1 LIFKGVVLLNLILG
15 ISLIILGIVSV
26 FLKDYLSLSEY
37 PFTKYILPGI
47 LLIIGFIQIF
57 LYVDDYHEKQKEK
70 ALKTTSGTLSS
81 IYILNPEEGKYPRLE
96 IGNSGAIFAFATNS
110 KNSVINTMESL
121 FRLNSL
127 KIFLENGLVKISA
140 KFRNSNGNLVAELI
154 KNEWIHKPLESDLIW
169 DRNYSENALEVKDG
183 KGRVQLLI
191 LYLNIQVL
199 NIWESFLIIECK
211 STLNCLKYAREF
223 KRVLFTRKNLI
234 RARFFSSQ
242 KLLAAM
248 RLNPL
253 ILSRPPQ

>member
-1 LIFKGVVLLNLILG
+1 MLNLILG

-183 KGRVQLLI
+183 KGRVILQVRLKKNIIQLQGVFFDEHGNGCAMYETCDPSNPGGLFNLNVTEKDFPVI
-191 LYLNIQVL
+191 NPIFKYPSIKYLGIFL
-199 NIWESFLIIECK
+199 N
-211 STLNCLKYAREF
+211 N
-223 KRVLFTRKNLI
+223 
-234 RARFFSSQ
+234 
-242 KLLAAM
+242 
-248 RLNPL
+248 
-253 ILSRPPQ
+253 